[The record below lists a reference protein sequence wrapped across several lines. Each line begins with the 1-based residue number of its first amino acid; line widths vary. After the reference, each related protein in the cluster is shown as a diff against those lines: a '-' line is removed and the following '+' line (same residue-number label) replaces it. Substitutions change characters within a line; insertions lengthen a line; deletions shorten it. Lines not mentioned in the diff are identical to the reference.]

1 MKRQVFF
8 HLAENV
14 FVFFLFLFVFCFFL
28 FVCFFFEKMPF
39 SFHMLLVMLFTYV
52 GERSNSRSQMFFQT
66 GEFHN
71 IQRKTPALESLF
83 NIVIGLKT

>member
-1 MKRQVFF
+1 MFF
-8 HLAENV
+8 
-14 FVFFLFLFVFCFFL
+14 FVFFFF
-28 FVCFFFEKMPF
+28 FVCLFFFFEKMPF